1 MNGHRIQEPER
12 LGRTVLPGGR
22 ALGWAE
28 WGPEDGVPVLLCP
41 GAATSRRLGLGVRTP
56 GRAGGRADDPVA
68 GLGVRLICLDRP
80 GLGVSDPAP
89 EGTLSGF
96 AEDVRHLVAERGL
109 HDPAVIG
116 FSQGAPFALACAWAG
131 VVRAAA
137 VVSGSDELAH
147 PGLAGKL
154 APDVRAMVEAV
165 AADPRGAEADVA
177 DRAGPDVLCDLV
189 VRLSGETDRR
199 FYTAPGFAR
208 PFRRAVREGFAQ
220 GPGGYAHEVVLTMSR
235 WPFDPAQI
243 TVPVDLWYGARDT
256 SPVHSPDLGA
266 SLARRIGTARR
277 HVVSDAGGALLW
289 THARAVLTALLERHG
304 HALAGGRAPGPRAPR
319 ARGHSRTGNST
330 DRGSVGP

>member
-1 MNGHRIQEPER
+1 MNDHQIQEPER

-41 GAATSRRLGLGVRTP
+41 GAATSRRLGLGVGRP
-56 GRAGGRADDPVA
+56 GRDGGLGDDPVA
-68 GLGVRLICLDRP
+68 GLGIRLICLDRP

-89 EGTLSGF
+89 EGTLTDF
-96 AEDVRHLVAERGL
+96 AQDVRHLVAERRL
-109 HDPAVIG
+109 RDPAVIG

-131 VVRAAA
+131 AVRAAA

-147 PGLAGKL
+147 PGLAGML
-154 APDVRAMVEAV
+154 AADVRAMVEAV
-165 AADPRGAEADVA
+165 ATDPRGAEADIA
-177 DRAGPDVLCDLV
+177 DRADPDVLCDLV

-220 GPGGYAHEVVLTMSR
+220 GPGGYAHDVVLTMSR
-235 WPFDPAQI
+235 WPFDPAEI

-256 SPVHSPDLGA
+256 SPVHSPISVRRWPGG
-266 SLARRIGTARR
+266 SARRAGTWCPTR
-277 HVVSDAGGALLW
+277 AG
-289 THARAVLTALLERHG
+289 RCC
-304 HALAGGRAPGPRAPR
+304 GRTPGPSSPR
-319 ARGHSRTGNST
+319 SWNAAGTPSPAGEPRSPAACTGSQPE
-330 DRGSVGP
+330 RKQHGPGRC